1 MPLSALTLGGKTYIW
16 VFVLY
21 TPFFVVVNALKI
33 PYFSA
38 FDEDLKKIGKNFE
51 KGVDIRFEKCYYE

>member
-1 MPLSALTLGGKTYIW
+1 MPLSALTLWGKTYIW

-33 PYFSA
+33 PYFSI

>member
-1 MPLSALTLGGKTYIW
+1 MGCKNTL
-16 VFVLY
+16 
-21 TPFFVVVNALKI
+21 PFFVVNALKI